1 MTITMK
7 RTSLLLILLALN
19 FSLIGINFGADPR
32 GFDKNK
38 LAEVGNEVQRL
49 IDEEFIAGAVTLVA
63 RDGEIAHFEARGV
76 SDLSSGK
83 KMKKDTIF
91 RIYSMTKPITTA
103 AVMMLVE
110 DKKISISDPISKFL
124 PEFKNLVVYDKSGKH
139 KQAKNQITIAD
150 LMRHTSGLSYGFVGG
165 EVAFMYNIKNVL
177 NRNASLEDMMKKVT
191 KIPLQEEPGTV
202 WRYSIAIDVLG
213 RLVEVVSGKSFRS
226 FLQSEIFEPLGME
239 DTDFFVPKKKWDRFT
254 NQNGRNGSGKLFI
267 SESASKSQFKKM
279 PKNESGG
286 GGLCSTANDYF
297 RFCQMILNG
306 GEFNGKR
313 LLKKETIDLMMS
325 NHLPPS
331 IKNIGINDNRLGIG
345 FGYGFAV
352 RFEESDWG
360 FGGREGE
367 CGWGGA
373 ASTHFWI
380 SQKDGLIAITLR
392 NFMPYEWTLEKEL
405 KTLIYD
411 AMSD

>member
-1 MTITMK
+1 
-7 RTSLLLILLALN
+7 
-19 FSLIGINFGADPR
+19 
-32 GFDKNK
+32 
-38 LAEVGNEVQRL
+38 
-49 IDEEFIAGAVTLVA
+49 
-63 RDGEIAHFEARGV
+63 
-76 SDLSSGK
+76 
-83 KMKKDTIF
+83 
-91 RIYSMTKPITTA
+91 
-103 AVMMLVE
+103 MMLVE
-110 DKKISISDPISKFL
+110 DKKISISDPVSKFL

-139 KQAKNQITIAD
+139 KPAKKQITIAD

-165 EVAFMYNIKNVL
+165 EIAIMYTIKNVL
-177 NRNASLEDMMKKVT
+177 DRNASLEDMMQKVT

-226 FLQSEIFEPLGME
+226 FLKSEIFEPLGME